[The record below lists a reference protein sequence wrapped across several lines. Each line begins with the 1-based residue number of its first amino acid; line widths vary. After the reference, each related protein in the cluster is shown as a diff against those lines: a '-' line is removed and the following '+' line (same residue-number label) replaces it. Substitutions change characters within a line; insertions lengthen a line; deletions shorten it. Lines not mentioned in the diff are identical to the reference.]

1 MANIKSAKKR
11 ALQSEKRRKVNLN
24 RLTALRTSIKKL
36 MRALDEKVSSDKV
49 KEFFADTQARLAR
62 AKGKGL
68 IHPNTAARKTSRLA
82 KKVAQVK

>member
-11 ALQSEKRRKVNLN
+11 ALQSEKRRKINLN
-24 RLTALRTSIKKL
+24 RLTSLRTSIKKL
-36 MRALDEKVSSDKV
+36 MNALSENVSADKV
-49 KEFFADTQARLAR
+49 KELFVDTQAKLAR

-82 KKVAQVK
+82 KRVAQAK

>member
-11 ALQSEKRRKVNLN
+11 ALQSEKRRKINLN
-24 RLTALRTSIKKL
+24 RLTSLRTSIKKL
-36 MRALDEKVSSDKV
+36 MNALSENVSADKV
-49 KEFFADTQARLAR
+49 KELFVDTQVKLAR

-82 KKVAQVK
+82 KRVAQAK